1 MSGLFAP
8 RRGSP
13 RTRLGDGGRAANL
26 AVVRD
31 EQRETSPGEETL
43 GLAGALMRERVRAR
57 LLGANPSELRIGRFE
72 LRRACGR
79 GGEGLVYEAWDTQAQ
94 AHVALKC
101 LNSVRE
107 REQSALQHEFRA
119 LSHVVHPNLV
129 SMHELFCVDGAWF
142 FTMEL
147 LTGRDIVRHVQAQP
161 RRGRAIREA
170 MVQLLQGLAAIH
182 AAGLVHRDIKPSNVL
197 VEPRGR
203 VVLVDFGITTARG
216 TAQHS
221 RGPGT
226 PAYMAPEQAAG
237 QPPEP
242 PADLY
247 AAGAI
252 LFELLTGSPLGNRL
266 EAVREPA
273 LLLRAVLGR
282 QVLTELCVALLAREP
297 ARRPSAAQALAVL
310 APRPSAARAARSA
323 VHSGVAEA
331 SCFVARAAELAS
343 LHGARV
349 RAERGPHMLL
359 VHGESGIG
367 KSALMAQFARQ
378 LSQPTLVFTG
388 RCYERE
394 STPYKVFDGLVS
406 GLAAFL
412 AALSPGQADAL
423 TRGLSPLLGQWLP
436 ALGRVHPRDHGLHA
450 EEARQLAFDALRE
463 LLARLARPVV
473 LLVDDLQWGDRDSVA
488 LLEAL
493 FAPGGRLPI
502 LLVGNYRR
510 GEAQTNPFLQALLGP
525 RTLEPP
531 LCCVEQLALEPLSAA
546 DAHGLVAQLAPA
558 GVDANLV
565 ASARGVPFMLVEA
578 ALAPRGTP
586 PRDVDQLFARR
597 LEEVSAPARA
607 LLDALSVAGRPLPV
621 SLALRTAPG
630 AEFEAAL
637 ELAASRL
644 LRFRDLAGERC
655 LEPYHDRVRT
665 LVCSLLPSTR
675 VRALH
680 LAVADAMEQLAV
692 DDPLRRVEHLR
703 AAGELTRAAQVAVR
717 AAELAWAQLA
727 WSRAADL
734 LAFALELHEREHP
747 TLRRRLACVLSYAG
761 RPADAAVAYMRAA
774 QAAEP
779 AARAELER
787 LAAQQYLR
795 AGHTRA
801 GLALLDR
808 AFARV
813 GLHMPRDQ
821 ARAALALLPAR
832 VRMVWSLAR
841 GRSPVR
847 HGPVQADARDSTL
860 RKDDRLA
867 TLEAFYRELW
877 HTHPVHSALAHAW
890 YCHEARGAG
899 PRARMLGLTM
909 EVLVRAI
916 ADGAR
921 ARGACARML
930 RHAEALASDEP
941 YEVALLLIA
950 RAVATIHVDWNPRA
964 AIAVLERADAQL
976 AACPGTQFERTW
988 VAVALDH
995 ALEVTGRL
1003 GTLAEIVRVR
1013 ERSGAAGS
1021 ALAMR
1026 VVSVPLVM
1034 LLEDRPLDALAL
1046 SAAPRPSM
1054 PLIDHVVLGHAASAL
1069 LYRGEVQEAR
1079 ARYEEGSRAL
1089 RFQLALQSR
1098 LVKEASLYQRAR
1110 IATAL
1115 FCSTRAPHWKQEL
1128 QRLCAHERRLPVGL
1142 RAHLRLQEAS
1152 IARSEGRRADCR
1164 ALLRSARM
1172 VLARVQSDHAVW
1184 CVRYRE
1190 AQLARSSEQL
1200 ARAHAWFLGQGVRH
1214 PERWVGLHIPGHE
1227 LWG

>member
-1 MSGLFAP
+1 
-8 RRGSP
+8 
-13 RTRLGDGGRAANL
+13 
-26 AVVRD
+26 
-31 EQRETSPGEETL
+31 
-43 GLAGALMRERVRAR
+43 
-57 LLGANPSELRIGRFE
+57 
-72 LRRACGR
+72 
-79 GGEGLVYEAWDTQAQ
+79 
-94 AHVALKC
+94 
-101 LNSVRE
+101 
-107 REQSALQHEFRA
+107 
-119 LSHVVHPNLV
+119 
-129 SMHELFCVDGAWF
+129 
-142 FTMEL
+142 
-147 LTGRDIVRHVQAQP
+147 
-161 RRGRAIREA
+161 
-170 MVQLLQGLAAIH
+170 
-182 AAGLVHRDIKPSNVL
+182 
-197 VEPRGR
+197 
-203 VVLVDFGITTARG
+203 
-216 TAQHS
+216 
-221 RGPGT
+221 
-226 PAYMAPEQAAG
+226 
-237 QPPEP
+237 
-242 PADLY
+242 
-247 AAGAI
+247 
-252 LFELLTGSPLGNRL
+252 
-266 EAVREPA
+266 
-273 LLLRAVLGR
+273 
-282 QVLTELCVALLAREP
+282 
-297 ARRPSAAQALAVL
+297 
-310 APRPSAARAARSA
+310 
-323 VHSGVAEA
+323 
-331 SCFVARAAELAS
+331 
-343 LHGARV
+343 
-349 RAERGPHMLL
+349 LL

-367 KSALMAQFARQ
+367 KSALLAQFARQ
-378 LSQPTLVFTG
+378 LSQRTLVFTG

-423 TRGLSPLLGQWLP
+423 TRGLSPMLGQLLP
-436 ALGRVHPRDHGLHA
+436 ALGGVHTRDHGLHA
-450 EEARQLAFDALRE
+450 EEARQLAFAALRE

-510 GEAQTNPFLQALLGP
+510 GEARTNPFLQALLGS
-525 RTLEPP
+525 RTWEPP

-546 DAHGLVAQLAPA
+546 DARGLVAQLAPA
-558 GVDANLV
+558 GVDANLI

-578 ALAPRGTP
+578 ALAPCGTTP
-586 PRDVDQLFARR
+586 SLARSAQARDVDQLFARR

-607 LLDALSVAGRPLPV
+607 LLDMLSVAGRPLPV
-621 SLALRTAPG
+621 SLALRAAQG

-637 ELAASRL
+637 ELAAGRL

-665 LVCSLLPSTR
+665 LVCSRLPSTR

-680 LAVADAMEQLAV
+680 LAVAGAMEQLAV

-734 LAFALELHEREHP
+734 FAFALELNEHEQPALH
-747 TLRRRLACVLSYAG
+747 RRLACVLSYAG
-761 RPADAAVAYMRAA
+761 RPADAAAAYMRAA

-801 GLALLDR
+801 GLALLDS

-813 GLHMPRDQ
+813 GLHMPRNQ

-832 VRMVWSLAR
+832 ARVLWSLAR
-841 GRSPVR
+841 GRSPFLR
-847 HGPVQADARDSTL
+847 GPVQPDARDATL
-860 RKDDRLA
+860 CREDRLA

-890 YCHEARGAG
+890 YCHEARRGG
-899 PRARMLGLTM
+899 PRERMLGLTM
-909 EVLVRAI
+909 EVFVRAI

-941 YEVALLLIA
+941 YDVALLLIA

-964 AIAVLERADAQL
+964 AIAMLERADALL

-995 ALEVTGRL
+995 ALEVTGQL
-1003 GTLAEIVRVR
+1003 ATLAEIVRTR
-1013 ERSGAAGS
+1013 ERGGAAGS

-1046 SAAPRPSM
+1046 TAAPRLSM
-1054 PLIDHVVLGHAASAL
+1054 PLIDHVVLGHDASAL
-1069 LYRGEVQEAR
+1069 LYRGEAQEAR
-1079 ARYEEGSRAL
+1079 ARYEQGSRAL

-1098 LVKEASLYQRAR
+1098 LVKEGSLYQRAR

-1115 FCSTRAPHWKQEL
+1115 FCSTRAPHWKHEL
-1128 QRLCAHERRLPVGL
+1128 QRLCAHESRLPVGL
-1142 RAHLRLQEAS
+1142 SAHLRLQEAS
-1152 IARSEGRRADCR
+1152 IARSEGRSADCR
-1164 ALLRSARM
+1164 ALLRSART

-1190 AQLARSSEQL
+1190 AQLERSGEQL
-1200 ARAHAWFLGQGVRH
+1200 ARAHAWFLGQGVRS
-1214 PERWVGLHIPGHE
+1214 PERWVALQIPGLE